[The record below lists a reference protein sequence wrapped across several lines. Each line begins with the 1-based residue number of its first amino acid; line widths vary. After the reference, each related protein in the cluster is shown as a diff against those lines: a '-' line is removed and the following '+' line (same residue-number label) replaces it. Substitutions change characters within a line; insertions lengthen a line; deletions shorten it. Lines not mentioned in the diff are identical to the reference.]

1 MAQFKAEF
9 SGGVVAEPERK
20 QIGQNALLEFPV
32 YVNHTRKNRDTGE
45 YEPTGDTTKVRVA
58 LWRDLADTDIRKGD
72 IVEVK
77 GTVVEKEFTKRD
89 GTEGRAL
96 QTDYIESCVVKF
108 RKDDSGGGFASDG
121 FTGGAAPSNGFAAA
135 AASGFGAD
143 VAPAF

>member
-20 QIGQNALLEFPV
+20 QIGQSTLLEFPV

-77 GTVVEKEFTKRD
+77 CTVVEKEFTKRD
-89 GTEGRAL
+89 GSEGRAL
-96 QTDYIESCVVKF
+96 QTDYVESCVVKF
-108 RKDDSGGGFASDG
+108 RKDTSDGFASGG
-121 FTGGAAPSNGFAAA
+121 FTTGAAPSNGFATA

-143 VAPAF
+143 VQPAF